1 MAAKITVERVLRDP
15 EDASGQS
22 VREWKLELEGDT
34 LTISGSR
41 HRPESWLI
49 IRLSDAD
56 EFMADI
62 KGLISIHYTGDI
74 K

>member
-1 MAAKITVERVLRDP
+1 MASKVTVERVLRDP
-15 EDASGQS
+15 DDASGQS

>member
-1 MAAKITVERVLRDP
+1 MTSKITIERVLRDP
-15 EDASGQS
+15 DDASGQT

-41 HRPESWLI
+41 HRPASWLI

-62 KGLISIHYTGDI
+62 KGLISIHHGGEI

>member
-1 MAAKITVERVLRDP
+1 VSSKITVERILRDAG
-15 EDASGQS
+15 DASGQT
-22 VREWKLELEGDT
+22 VREWKLELEGET

-41 HRPESWLI
+41 HRPDSWLI

-56 EFMADI
+56 EFVADI
-62 KGLISIHYTGDI
+62 KGLVSIHHSGEI

>member
-1 MAAKITVERVLRDP
+1 MAVKLTVERVLRD
-15 EDASGQS
+15 EDDASGQS

-41 HRPESWLI
+41 HRPESWII

-56 EFMADI
+56 EFMTDI
-62 KGLISIHYTGDI
+62 RGLISIHHAGEI

>member
-1 MAAKITVERVLRDP
+1 MSSKITVERILRDAD
-15 EDASGQS
+15 DASGQTI
-22 VREWKLELEGDT
+22 REWKLELEGKT

-41 HRPESWLI
+41 HRPDSWII

-56 EFMADI
+56 EFIADI
-62 KGLISIHYTGDI
+62 KGLMSVHYAGEI

>member
-1 MAAKITVERVLRDP
+1 MAVKLTVERILRD
-15 EDASGQS
+15 DDDTSGQS
-22 VREWKLELEGDT
+22 VREWKLELEDDT

-41 HRPESWLI
+41 HRPASWLI

-62 KGLISIHYTGDI
+62 KGLISIHHGGEI